1 VLLNQK
7 QAALLQPRTVSAS
20 HTSLPHYLQGNNNL
34 NGIISSVAETGANC
48 LAVERCCE
56 SISYQSPTF
65 TVGTVN
71 NKITV
76 KFRSDTEPDAGHFD
90 AAHVY
95 CEIVKYQSAVLL
107 WAKTNLWGFRPFSGL
122 NFFGL

>member
-1 VLLNQK
+1 V
-7 QAALLQPRTVSAS
+7 RSS
-20 HTSLPHYLQGNNNL
+20 HTSLQHNLQGNNNL
-34 NGIISSVAETGANC
+34 ICIISSVAESGAGC

-65 TVGTVN
+65 TVGTVH

-95 CEIVKYQSAVLL
+95 REVVKYQSAVLL
-107 WAKTNLWGFRPFSGL
+107 WAKTNFWGFRPFFRSYLFRTL
-122 NFFGL
+122 NFLFCKP